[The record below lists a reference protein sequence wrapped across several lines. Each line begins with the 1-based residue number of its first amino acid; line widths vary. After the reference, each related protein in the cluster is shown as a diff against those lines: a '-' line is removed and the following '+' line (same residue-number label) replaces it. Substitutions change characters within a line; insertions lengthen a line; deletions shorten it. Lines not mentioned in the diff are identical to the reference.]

1 MSRAAAYVGGHSV
14 ILTDRDAGQPGPGEV
29 AVRPAFTGICGTD
42 LHIFHGD
49 MDQRVTT
56 PAVLGHEM
64 SGTVTAVGAGV
75 EGWAPGDHVTVL
87 PVLPDGTCAACL
99 AGHEHVCPGLVFLG
113 IDAPG
118 AMQEQWVVPARALVR
133 LPADLPLDAAALV
146 EPTAVAVHDVR
157 RAGIQPGEQALVVG
171 AGPVGTLIALVA
183 RAEGADV
190 TVAEPDSY
198 RRSVAAGL
206 GFRVLSPETDDVPA
220 AVADWIGGNGAPVAF
235 EVSGAQAG
243 LETAVASLGVRGR
256 LCLVAIHPRPRPVDL
271 HRFFWRELTLVGARL
286 YARRDFER
294 AVELVA
300 SGDIPA
306 KTLIS
311 RVEPLDRA
319 EHAFK
324 ALEAGGKEMKIL
336 IQCATDI
343 QHSTDGTRS

>member
-1 MSRAAAYVGGHSV
+1 MSRAAAYTGGHSV
-14 ILTDRDAGQPGPGEV
+14 TATEVEPREPGPGEV
-29 AVRPAFTGICGTD
+29 AVQPAYTGICGTD

-64 SGTVTAVGAGV
+64 SGRITALGPGV
-75 EGWAPGDHVTVL
+75 DGWAAGDHVTVL
-87 PVLPDGTCAACL
+87 PVVPDGTCPACR
-99 AGHEHVCPGLVFLG
+99 AGYRHVCPGLVFLG

-118 AMQEQWVVPARALVR
+118 AMQERWTVPAGLLVR
-133 LPADLPLDAAALV
+133 LPRALALDAAALV

-157 RAGIQPGEQALVVG
+157 RAGLRPGEQALVVG

-183 RAEGADV
+183 RAAGADV
-190 TVAEPDSY
+190 TVVEPDAY

-206 GFRVLSPETDDVPA
+206 GFRVVPPGEAAA
-220 AVADWIGGNGAPVAF
+220 AVADWTSGNGAPVAF

-243 LETAVASLGVRGR
+243 LETAVASLAVRGR

-286 YARRDFER
+286 YERPDFER
-294 AVELVA
+294 AAELVA
-300 SGDIPA
+300 AGDIPA
-306 KTLIS
+306 STLIS
-311 RVEPLDRA
+311 RIEPLERA

-324 ALEAGGKEMKIL
+324 ALEAGGTEMKIL
-336 IQCATDI
+336 IQCT
-343 QHSTDGTRS
+343 SEESRS